1 MLVGLATI
9 RSRSDGRNNP
19 CLAMVFDNGTDRF
32 FLYFGRMTYARNDLG
47 VVCDKMSLVG
57 VDS

>member
-19 CLAMVFDNGTDRF
+19 CLAMVFDNGIDIF
-32 FLYFGRMTYARNDLG
+32 LLYFGRMVYARNDLG